1 MVWISKTRKKRG
13 DIKNKVLGFDENV
26 GTQNVFSVAFLFL
39 IVTSQSSQP
48 HWHERCC
55 KCANGGNALVN
66 GLFKKRI
73 CFQKASCNKSLLP
86 NLSGGKNANETI
98 HTLKNLEQWKPR
110 LHQYYSAYQRNIF
123 DYKTISA
130 DFKERWFIN
139 DKVILVE
146 QNLRTVLYSQHSYVG
161 FGERW
166 RAMKSQRGRWALER
180 MFT

>member
-55 KCANGGNALVN
+55 KCANGGNAIVN
-66 GLFKKRI
+66 GLFKKQI

-98 HTLKNLEQWKPR
+98 HTLKNLEQ
-110 LHQYYSAYQRNIF
+110 
-123 DYKTISA
+123 
-130 DFKERWFIN
+130 
-139 DKVILVE
+139 
-146 QNLRTVLYSQHSYVG
+146 
-161 FGERW
+161 
-166 RAMKSQRGRWALER
+166 
-180 MFT
+180 